1 MAQPALPPATL
12 GRKAPSAKRR
22 CVCPH
27 LPSAPVAGGG
37 GAAWSGAVA
46 WLCFSAGHHSRSAPP
61 ASTLQAGAGRAVRA
75 WDAPA
80 SLSGWQ
86 ATAEE
91 EEKNQ
96 KRKKKE
102 RKKKNKSQTTNTT
115 NTARSFH
122 IWSFS
127 SWPWHNLQASCWSRC
142 VCASFI
148 RQSASLWKQHQDL
161 STGKDPPLATD
172 QNRHRAGFFLHAW
185 RDLVNKIASEDA
197 NDKFKKNV
205 ICPKY

>member
-1 MAQPALPPATL
+1 MRLPAPPQRPGSGRRRHCLEQSRCVAPFQRRAPLAQRPAGIHSAGRSRQRCARL
-12 GRKAPSAKRR
+12 GRARIPFWITSHRGRR
-22 CVCPH
+22 RKKIKK
-27 LPSAPVAGGG
+27 G
-37 GAAWSGAVA
+37 
-46 WLCFSAGHHSRSAPP
+46 
-61 ASTLQAGAGRAVRA
+61 
-75 WDAPA
+75 
-80 SLSGWQ
+80 
-86 ATAEE
+86 
-91 EEKNQ
+91 
-96 KRKKKE
+96 KRKK
-102 RKKKNKSQTTNTT
+102 KKKNKSQTTNTT